1 MDFLQKVDFMMEKY
15 NLNKSSLSQ
24 NSGIP
29 YTTIDGWY
37 KKGYEGLKL
46 TTLKKLSEYFNT
58 LIDFWVLEDVT
69 DPNYG
74 KANGFELVVEEA
86 EHIQKYRLIDDYG
99 KEAVDSVL
107 EIEYRRYIDSV
118 QAQQAAQRAK
128 LQQSTEEI
136 SEEIMP
142 EILFFVPEYQLPISA
157 GPGEEAGLEAPED
170 LRLVRQPPRGTSYV
184 ARVHGDSME
193 PTYHNGDRVFVHATT
208 EILPG
213 QIGVFLM
220 DGQQWIKEL
229 GDHKLISHNIEYAP
243 IPMRDDI
250 RCQGLVLGP
259 CDSSYFRRR

>member
-1 MDFLQKVDFMMEKY
+1 MSVGSRMKERRESLGMTQVQLAELLGVTKGAVGNYETDANSPKASILYKVFEALKCDANYLFQDEIRERREHAASPQEMER
-15 NLNKSSLSQ
+15 
-24 NSGIP
+24 
-29 YTTIDGWY
+29 
-37 KKGYEGLKL
+37 
-46 TTLKKLSEYFNT
+46 
-58 LIDFWVLEDVT
+58 
-69 DPNYG
+69 
-74 KANGFELVVEEA
+74 LVK
-86 EHIQKYRLIDDYG
+86 KYRVLAPEW
-99 KEAVDSVL
+99 KEAVDDVL
-107 EIEYRRYIDSV
+107 EIGYRVYEERQSAL
-118 QAQQAAQRAK
+118 QAQRAK

-193 PTYHNGDRVFVHATT
+193 PTYHDGDRVFVHATT

>member
-1 MDFLQKVDFMMEKY
+1 MEIGYRVYEERQSALQ
-15 NLNKSSLSQ
+15 
-24 NSGIP
+24 
-29 YTTIDGWY
+29 
-37 KKGYEGLKL
+37 
-46 TTLKKLSEYFNT
+46 
-58 LIDFWVLEDVT
+58 
-69 DPNYG
+69 
-74 KANGFELVVEEA
+74 
-86 EHIQKYRLIDDYG
+86 
-99 KEAVDSVL
+99 
-107 EIEYRRYIDSV
+107 
-118 QAQQAAQRAK
+118 AQRAK

-259 CDSSYFRRR
+259 CDSSYFRRP